1 MRRAIPQGNR
11 TILVMA
17 GVAVASLVAGL
28 GLSQLIT
35 SPAKA
40 EADAAPPVAGAVTVP
55 VESRVISNELTLR
68 GDPRYD
74 DPAQIRI
81 ETGEVK
87 GQPVVTGQV
96 PEVGSTIDAATV
108 ALEIAGRPVI
118 VLPGALPTYR
128 SLQAGVS
135 GPDVLQL
142 KAALGALGINAG
154 KPDSDVYDAATA
166 AGVVELYRKVGYQPP
181 APSKE
186 LKETLKL
193 AQDTV
198 RSAESELTAAQLALT
213 KASAGATEVERLQ
226 ADNEV
231 RAAQRALAAAEAG
244 AGAPSAE
251 PGGENL
257 PVDVDGLREAL
268 AVAEARRAAV
278 LAGTGSSAESAQVA
292 SAQRALTDARAQL
305 AEAKDATLTALP
317 ASEVVFLSSLPR
329 RVDNLDAKLGSI
341 VSGPVMTVSGA
352 TLEIIASATA
362 DDAAL
367 LAVGGAGIITV
378 LGQDVQ
384 VTITAIEAPGSK
396 SSTAEAEGEGA
407 EGSEAP
413 AADGAGSSSGGQ
425 QGRHT
430 IRFQI
435 GEVSNEQLSTLQGG
449 QNLRVKVPVSS
460 TGGEVLAVPLAALT
474 AGPGGESR
482 VERQGAAGATELVTV
497 ETGLAASGYVQI
509 VSSQEPLEAGDLV
522 VVGKRA
528 ADSESDEETEGAG

>member
-1 MRRAIPQGNR
+1 MTRAIPKGNR

-17 GVAVASLVAGL
+17 GVAVLSLAAGL

-55 VESRVISNELTLR
+55 VESRVIANDVTLR
-68 GDPRYD
+68 GDPLYD
-74 DPAQIRI
+74 DPAEVRI

-96 PEVGSTIDAATV
+96 PEVGSTVDAASV
-108 ALEIAGRPVI
+108 ALEVAGRPVI

-128 SLQAGVS
+128 SLQAGVA

-142 KAALGALGINAG
+142 KSALAALGIDAG

-181 APSKE
+181 AASKE
-186 LKETLKL
+186 LKDTLKM
-193 AQDTV
+193 AQDSV
-198 RSAESELTAAQLALT
+198 RSAESELTSAQLALT
-213 KASAGATEVERLQ
+213 KASSGATDVERLQ
-226 ADNEV
+226 ADNQV

-244 AGAPSAE
+244 TPSAE
-251 PGGENL
+251 PGQEG
-257 PVDVDGLREAL
+257 PVDVEGLREAL
-268 AVAEARRAAV
+268 AVAEAQRAET
-278 LAGTGSSAESAQVA
+278 LAGAGTSAEAAQVA
-292 SAQRALTDARAQL
+292 AAQRALADAKTLL

-329 RVDNLDAKLGSI
+329 RVDNVSVKLGAI

-352 TLEIIASATA
+352 TLEIVASASA

-367 LAVGGAGIITV
+367 LAVGNPGIVTV

-384 VTITAIEAPGSK
+384 VTVTAIEAPGST
-396 SSTAEAEGEGA
+396 SSSGDAEGEGA
-407 EGSEAP
+407 EGAEGSAP
-413 AADGAGSSSGGQ
+413 GGSGSATGQ
-425 QGRHT
+425 KGRHT
-430 IRFQI
+430 VRFQI
-435 GEVSNEQLSTLQGG
+435 GDLSQEQLSTLQGG
-449 QNLRVKVPVSS
+449 ENVRVKVPVSS

-482 VERQGAAGATELVTV
+482 IERQDAEGDTELVTV
-497 ETGLAASGYVQI
+497 ETGLAAGGYVQI
-509 VSSQEPLEAGDLV
+509 VSSQEPIAAGDLV
-522 VVGKRA
+522 VVGVRGA
-528 ADSESDEETEGAG
+528 EGASDTATEAAG

>member
-1 MRRAIPQGNR
+1 MKRAIPQGNR

-17 GVAVASLVAGL
+17 GVAVASLVAVL

-81 ETGEVK
+81 ETADLG
-87 GQPVVTGQV
+87 GPAVVTGQV
-96 PEVGSTIDAATV
+96 PAVGSTVDAASV
-108 ALEIAGRPVI
+108 ALEVAGRPVI
-118 VLPGALPTYR
+118 VLPGSLPTYR
-128 SLQAGVS
+128 SLQSGVS

-181 APSKE
+181 TPSKE
-186 LKETLKL
+186 LKETLKM
-193 AQDTV
+193 AQDSV
-198 RSAESELTAAQLALT
+198 RTAESALTTAQLALT
-213 KASAGATEVERLQ
+213 KASSGATQVERLQ

-231 RAAQRALAAAEAG
+231 RAAQRALALAEAG
-244 AGAPSAE
+244 TPSADPE
-251 PGGENL
+251 QESG
-257 PVDVDGLREAL
+257 PVDIEGLREAL
-268 AVAEARRAAV
+268 AVAEAKRAEV
-278 LAGTGSSAESAQVA
+278 LAGSGSAAETAQVA
-292 SAQRALTDARAQL
+292 AAQRELTDARTTL

-329 RVDNLDAKLGSI
+329 RVDSVDVKLGSI
-341 VSGPVMTVSGA
+341 ISGPVMTVSGA
-352 TLEIIASATA
+352 TLEILASASA

-367 LAVGGAGIITV
+367 LAVGATGTVAV

-384 VTITAIEAPGSK
+384 VTVAAIEAPGAT
-396 SSTAEAEGEGA
+396 STEESTAEGEGT
-407 EGSEAP
+407 EGSDGS
-413 AADGAGSSSGGQ
+413 AAAGSGASGDQKGRYKIRLQLGQ
-425 QGRHT
+425 LT
-430 IRFQI
+430 D
-435 GEVSNEQLSTLQGG
+435 EQLTTLQGG
-449 QNLRVKVPVSS
+449 QNVRVKMPVSS

-474 AGPGGESR
+474 AGAGGESR
-482 VERQGAAGATELVTV
+482 IERQGAKGATELVTV

-509 VSSQEPLEAGDLV
+509 LSSQEPIAAGDLV
-522 VVGKRA
+522 VVGKRGGEDASDGATEA
-528 ADSESDEETEGAG
+528 AG

>member
-1 MRRAIPQGNR
+1 MKRAIPQGNR

-96 PEVGSTIDAATV
+96 PEVGSTVDAASV
-108 ALEIAGRPVI
+108 ALEVAGRPVI

-154 KPDSDVYDAATA
+154 KADSDMYDAATA

-181 APSKE
+181 QPSKE
-186 LKETLKL
+186 LKETLKN
-193 AQDTV
+193 AQDAV
-198 RSAESELTAAQLALT
+198 RNAEAELTTAQLALT
-213 KASAGATEVERLQ
+213 KASSGATEVERLE
-226 ADNEV
+226 ADNQV
-231 RAAQRALAAAEAG
+231 RAAQRALALAEAG
-244 AGAPSAE
+244 TPSAE
-251 PGGENL
+251 PGEDV
-257 PVDVDGLREAL
+257 PVDIDGLREAL
-268 AVAEARRAAV
+268 AVAEAKRAEV
-278 LAGTGSSAESAQVA
+278 LAGTGSAAETAQVA
-292 SAQRALTDARAQL
+292 SAQQVLKDARTQL

-329 RVDNLDAKLGSI
+329 RVDNVDVKLGSI
-341 VSGPVMTVSGA
+341 ISGPVMTVSGA
-352 TLEIIASATA
+352 TLEILASATA
-362 DDAAL
+362 KDAAL
-367 LAVGGAGIITV
+367 LTVGATGTVAV

-384 VTITAIEAPGSK
+384 VTVAAIEAPGS
-396 SSTAEAEGEGA
+396 STSTEETTTAGEGE
-407 EGSEAP
+407 EGSEGST
-413 AADGAGSSSGGQ
+413 AAGAGASGDQKGRYQIRLQLGQ
-425 QGRHT
+425 LT
-430 IRFQI
+430 D
-435 GEVSNEQLSTLQGG
+435 EQLTTLQGG
-449 QNLRVKVPVSS
+449 ENTRVKIPVSS

-474 AGPGGESR
+474 AGPGGDSR
-482 VERQGAAGATELVTV
+482 IERQDAKGATELVSV

-509 VSSQEPLEAGDLV
+509 LSSQEPIAAGDLV
-522 VVGKRA
+522 VVGKRGGEDASDDATEA
-528 ADSESDEETEGAG
+528 AG